1 MIVSKQQE
9 AYDEV
14 RMYAKGNGVTLN
26 SMLGKLL
33 ETNRALNNHLKNA
46 INFEFKVQSRMVS

>member
-1 MIVSKQQE
+1 
-9 AYDEV
+9 
-14 RMYAKGNGVTLN
+14 MYAKGNGGSLN

-46 INFEFKVQSRMVS
+46 LNNEFKG